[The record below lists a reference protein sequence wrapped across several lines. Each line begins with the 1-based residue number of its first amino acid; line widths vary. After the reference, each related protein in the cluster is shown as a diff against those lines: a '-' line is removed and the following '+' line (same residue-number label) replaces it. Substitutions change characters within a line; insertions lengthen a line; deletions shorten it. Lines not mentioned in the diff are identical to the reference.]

1 MSSNDASS
9 ELSRSAEIESE
20 YSFLAAIYSL
30 MLISELC
37 ALFEEHLK
45 LAESKETSKKAKDV
59 AKNIIG
65 RTKTF
70 PFSLLKNNNKMHSM
84 HSRGS

>member
-59 AKNIIG
+59 AKNIS

-70 PFSLLKNNNKMHSM
+70 PFSLLKNNKKMHSM
-84 HSRGS
+84 HSKGS

>member
-20 YSFLAAIYSL
+20 YSLIFLAAIYSL

-45 LAESKETSKKAKDV
+45 LAESKETSEKAKDV
-59 AKNIIG
+59 AKKYHWSHKNI
-65 RTKTF
+65 
-70 PFSLLKNNNKMHSM
+70 SLSHY
-84 HSRGS
+84 